1 MGDDAREARQR
12 RGISMTTLA
21 KSDPNRAG
29 RRPDALLADL
39 GHGRYGG

>member
-1 MGDDAREARQR
+1 
-12 RGISMTTLA
+12 MTTLA

-39 GHGRYGG
+39 DHGRYGGWMCRRRSEFRAGNE